1 MKRTS
6 AFPIFCL
13 FAAWSALSAL
23 PPLSAESFRVTR
35 AETVDIPLLN
45 PETAELS
52 LGYNDGVAVLL
63 PRDRIFLAGV
73 EIEVKSPETVL
84 QYPGAMAYAVYSGLS
99 GLSETGY
106 DFQGEKLA
114 MEMLPA
120 KLTFV
125 LRIPLQENH
134 GFKSDPYTEV
144 MEMVPA
150 PEDEPLFF
158 RLFPVMKGLPEEFET
173 AAFLVKVRPVLNGDG
188 GFRLQVS
195 HPDGAEQPVLS
206 VRIDEQPVDDPGRM
220 MVLPQGAHHVAVS
233 AEKYRTEVRTFTV
246 EQANVTEMTLNL
258 KETTPTVVFASPD
271 NVTVTLDGEPVENP
285 QESRRIAPGKHTVT
299 FSVGGYELHR
309 QFTAEEG
316 RDYSVSMT
324 VDAEIS
330 EVRPQPAGPEQ
341 P

>member
-45 PETAELS
+45 PETVELS

-144 MEMVPA
+144 MS
-150 PEDEPLFF
+150 
-158 RLFPVMKGLPEEFET
+158 RFPPRKT
-173 AAFLVKVRPVLNGDG
+173 
-188 GFRLQVS
+188 
-195 HPDGAEQPVLS
+195 
-206 VRIDEQPVDDPGRM
+206 
-220 MVLPQGAHHVAVS
+220 
-233 AEKYRTEVRTFTV
+233 
-246 EQANVTEMTLNL
+246 
-258 KETTPTVVFASPD
+258 
-271 NVTVTLDGEPVENP
+271 
-285 QESRRIAPGKHTVT
+285 SRC
-299 FSVGGYELHR
+299 FSGC
-309 QFTAEEG
+309 FP
-316 RDYSVSMT
+316 S
-324 VDAEIS
+324 
-330 EVRPQPAGPEQ
+330 
-341 P
+341 

>member
-1 MKRTS
+1 MKRFS
-6 AFPIFCL
+6 ASRFVSM
-13 FAAWSALSAL
+13 AMRS
-23 PPLSAESFRVTR
+23 
-35 AETVDIPLLN
+35 
-45 PETAELS
+45 
-52 LGYNDGVAVLL
+52 GV
-63 PRDRIFLAGV
+63 FT
-73 EIEVKSPETVL
+73 TVL
-84 QYPGAMAYAVYSGLS
+84 A
-99 GLSETGY
+99 
-106 DFQGEKLA
+106 
-114 MEMLPA
+114 
-120 KLTFV
+120 
-125 LRIPLQENH
+125 
-134 GFKSDPYTEV
+134 
-144 MEMVPA
+144 A

-285 QESRRIAPGKHTVT
+285 QESRRIEPGKHTGT
-299 FSVGGYELHR
+299 FSVGGSEVHR